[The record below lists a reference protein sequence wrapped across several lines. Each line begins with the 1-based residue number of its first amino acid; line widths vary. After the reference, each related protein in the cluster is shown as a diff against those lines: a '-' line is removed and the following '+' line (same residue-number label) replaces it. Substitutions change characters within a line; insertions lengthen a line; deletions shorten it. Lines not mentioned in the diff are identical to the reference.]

1 MSEELTEEGRGIG
14 VLTPLDPPLAQAVI
28 GSICGELVAR
38 AIRGSSTTTIA
49 WIQGSQ
55 GGGRRGRGRNG
66 ATLVIGAGRDDC
78 GADLPRAATPLRE
91 EAGGGEGRVVVAG
104 AVEERRRGERWLRS

>member
-1 MSEELTEEGRGIG
+1 M
-14 VLTPLDPPLAQAVI
+14 LTPLDPPLAQAVI

-38 AIRGSSTTTIA
+38 AIRGSSTTAIA

-66 ATLVIGAGRDDC
+66 ATLMIGAGREGRLWC
-78 GADLPRAATPLRE
+78 GSATCGHAVE
-91 EAGGGEGRVVVAG
+91 GGGKRGRG
-104 AVEERRRGERWLRS
+104 KGGGGRGGG